1 MEASG
6 YVYHCS
12 AGETFDSV
20 ALNEYHSE
28 KYAAELMSMNPE
40 YCRVTTFTG
49 KEVLFLPVIVIP
61 EIQNG
66 AGNSAIPTTA
76 PWKEDV

>member
-6 YVYHCS
+6 YVYHCA

-20 ALNEYHSE
+20 ALNEYRNE

-49 KEVLFLPVIVIP
+49 KEVLILPVIVIP
-61 EIQNG
+61 EIQSG
-66 AGNSAIPTTA
+66 TVNSSIPTTA
-76 PWKEDV
+76 PWRE